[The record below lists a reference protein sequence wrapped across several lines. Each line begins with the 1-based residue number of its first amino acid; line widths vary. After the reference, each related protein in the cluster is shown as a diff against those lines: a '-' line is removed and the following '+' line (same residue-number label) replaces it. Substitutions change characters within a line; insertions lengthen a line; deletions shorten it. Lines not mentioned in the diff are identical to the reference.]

1 VAQES
6 IRRPVS
12 GAPPGSTGATAWPAV
27 LSLMAGGVIG
37 AAQIGKGA
45 AALPVLQDEFL
56 LSASAAA
63 WFLSVVSALGA
74 VAGAL
79 LGWLGQAL
87 GFRRM
92 VQLGLLAIGVCSA
105 AGAAAPSAGWLLAAR
120 VGEGLGFVLV
130 VLAAPGL
137 LPELASPAQRR
148 LVVGAWGAYMPV
160 GAGLATLLVPPAV
173 AVVGWRGAWLIDAVL
188 TAVVLLAVTRWV
200 PHPAVG
206 SRPPSTAGLLT
217 ALRSWGVLGLA
228 ALFGFYTAQYLA
240 LVGLFP
246 TVLVSGGLALGTAGL
261 VGGLVFLANAPGN
274 LLGAAL
280 LHRGAH
286 RRWMWMA
293 GSAAMAVSVWGVLN
307 PALPLAVRI
316 ASAMAFSF
324 TAGLV
329 PSAVFSGVAT
339 LSAGT
344 ASSGAS
350 VGLLM
355 QGSSLG
361 QLLGPPVV
369 VAVGASLGSWGA
381 EAATLAVMAVFAGLL
396 GWSWRDPDESPH
408 SDP

>member
-1 VAQES
+1 M
-6 IRRPVS
+6 
-12 GAPPGSTGATAWPAV
+12 

-45 AALPVLQDEFL
+45 AALPILQDQFQ

-87 GFRRM
+87 GFRRQ

-105 AGAAAPSAGWLLAAR
+105 LGAAAPSAGWLLAAR
-120 VGEGLGFVLV
+120 VGEGLGFVWV

-137 LPELASPAQRR
+137 LPELAAPEQRR
-148 LVVGAWGAYMPV
+148 LVVGGWGAYMPV

-173 AVVGWRGAWLIDAVL
+173 ALIGWRGAWLVDAGL
-188 TAVVLLAVTRWV
+188 TACVLLTVTRWV
-200 PHPAVG
+200 PRPAVG
-206 SRPPSTAGLLT
+206 SRPPSTAGLVT
-217 ALRSWGVLGLA
+217 AVRSWGVLGLA

-246 TVLVSGGLALGTAGL
+246 SVLVSGGLGLGAAGL
-261 VGGLVFLANAPGN
+261 VGGLVFLVNAPGN

-280 LHRGAH
+280 LHRRTP
-286 RRWMWMA
+286 RRLMFVL
-293 GSAAMAVSVWGVLN
+293 GSAAMAVTVWGVLN

-324 TAGLV
+324 AAGLI
-329 PSAVFSGVAT
+329 PSAVFSGVTT

-361 QLLGPPVV
+361 QLLGPPTV
-369 VAVGASLGSWGA
+369 VAVGASVGSWGA
-381 EAATLAVMAVFAGLL
+381 EAAALAVMAAFAGLL
-396 GWSWRDPDESPH
+396 GWSWRDPDESGR